1 MSDRLAILIGNGKF
15 DEDSG
20 LPGLFGPRHDVA
32 SLGRLLADPGIGNFV
47 VFELVDRDSG
57 QLLPELQRLF
67 AMVDPDTT
75 LLFYYAGHLIDGAG
89 RGLHLATADTVLD
102 DLAHSALPVSFV
114 KTLLRGSG
122 VRDLAV
128 ILDCCHHAS
137 LPGSPGEEELERA
150 LRRLRTGVGSA
161 MHLVVPPA
169 RNQTPDAREI
179 ATETGLEGRLT
190 RCIVEGISTG
200 AADRDGDSSV
210 RMRELNEYLGMRM
223 GQDRPL
229 WNGPLDGA
237 DPEIVANPHP
247 IKGADPLAFQTPV
260 PRAQPQPQPRPRR
273 WLLAGLMVA
282 AAGIVAALVFER
294 AGPPGPTRLEGL
306 YTGPGLPETIGRVAE
321 LSALR
326 SIIGRT
332 SWIEH
337 VDDLDGRPRRYPT
350 LFTLTLDP
358 ASRASPGTLQLRAR
372 QWALVEFSDGVYAAG
387 FSSRPGMNLGEV
399 LVELADGSRFS
410 FEARTD
416 RAERHFV
423 GVVSRR
429 LIRSIRLQADQ
440 GTFAVGRWYTY
451 ADREYRPAR
460 SALGS

>member
-1 MSDRLAILIGNGKF
+1 
-15 DEDSG
+15 
-20 LPGLFGPRHDVA
+20 
-32 SLGRLLADPGIGNFV
+32 
-47 VFELVDRDSG
+47 
-57 QLLPELQRLF
+57 
-67 AMVDPDTT
+67 
-75 LLFYYAGHLIDGAG
+75 
-89 RGLHLATADTVLD
+89 
-102 DLAHSALPVSFV
+102 
-114 KTLLRGSG
+114 
-122 VRDLAV
+122 V

-150 LRRLRTGVGSA
+150 LRRLRTGVSSD

-169 RNQTPDAREI
+169 CNQTPEAREI
-179 ATETGLEGRLT
+179 GTETGLEGRLT

-247 IKGADPLAFQTPV
+247 IKGADPLAFQIET
-260 PRAQPQPQPRPRR
+260 PRATLRPRPRR
-273 WLLAGLMVA
+273 WLLAGLMA
-282 AAGIVAALVFER
+282 AATGIVAVLVFER

-321 LSALR
+321 LSELR

-350 LFTLTLDP
+350 LSTLTLDP
-358 ASRASPGTLQLRAR
+358 ASRTPPGTLQLRAR
-372 QWALVEFSDGVYAAG
+372 RWALVEFSDGVYAAG
-387 FSSRPGMNLGEV
+387 FGGRPGVNAGEV

-416 RAERHFV
+416 RAERSFI
-423 GVVSRR
+423 GVVSRQP
-429 LIRSIRLQADQ
+429 IRSMRIHADQ
-440 GTFAVGRWYTY
+440 GTFVVDRWYIY
-451 ADREYRPAR
+451 ADREHPPAR
-460 SALGS
+460 SAPGS